1 MHALL
6 AFWAKRVKI
15 WAVLGGKHLKIL
27 ILFTALFITNI
38 NAQDIL
44 PLKERA
50 AFVNKLQKERLNKLL
65 PQLMEK
71 TDIDMWVLIAR
82 EYNEDPI
89 IKTML
94 PPTWLNARR
103 TTILVFSLDKKTKNF
118 ESVAIAR
125 YAFGDNIPSIWDKD
139 KQPNQWEALKDYIV
153 SKNPEKI
160 GLNISSYESL
170 ADGLSK
176 YHYDQLYNVLSPKF
190 RKKITSAED
199 LAIAWIETRTD
210 LEMTVFSQLVEIS
223 SSIIREAFST
233 KVITPGITSTDDV
246 VWWMREKV
254 LSLGLDTW
262 FHPTVDVQRKDN
274 SDLYAF
280 DNKSKFD
287 IILPGDLL
295 HCDFGISYLTLNT
308 DTQELAY
315 VLKPGETDAPDF
327 LIKAFKEGTRVQ
339 DIFTNN
345 FKQGLTGNEIL
356 RRSLEQGKAEGLRPS
371 IYTHPL
377 GTYGHSAG
385 TTIGMWDSQG
395 GVPFTGDHP
404 LQYNTAYAIELNT
417 TVYVEEWEKDIRIM
431 LEVPGFFGENGFRYI
446 NGRLKEFLLVGSKQT
461 GLED

>member
-1 MHALL
+1 M
-6 AFWAKRVKI
+6 R
-15 WAVLGGKHLKIL
+15 KIL

-50 AFVNKLQKERLNKLL
+50 AFINKLQKERLNKLL

-233 KVITPGITSTDDV
+233 KVITPGVTSTDDV

-431 LEVPGFFGENGFRYI
+431 LEVPGFFGKNGFRYI

>member
-1 MHALL
+1 M
-6 AFWAKRVKI
+6 R
-15 WAVLGGKHLKIL
+15 KIL
-27 ILFTALFITNI
+27 IIISILFITNL
-38 NAQDIL
+38 NSQDIL

-50 AFVNKLQKERLNKLL
+50 EFINRLQKDRFNNLL
-65 PQLMEK
+65 PKLMEK
-71 TDIDMWVLIAR
+71 TGIDMWVLIAR

-103 TTILVFSLDKKTKNF
+103 TTIIVFSLDSKTKEF

-125 YAFGDNIPSIWDKD
+125 YAFGDNIPSIWNKD
-139 KQPNQWEALKDYIV
+139 EQPSQWAALKEYIV

-160 GLNISSYESL
+160 GINTSSYESL

-176 YHYDQLYNVLSPKF
+176 YHFDQLYNVLPQKL
-190 RKKITSAED
+190 KKRVVSAED
-199 LAIAWIETRTD
+199 LAIAWIETRTE

-223 SSIIREAFST
+223 SAIIREAFST

-254 LSLGLDTW
+254 LELGLDTW

-287 IILPGDLL
+287 IIQPGDLL

-315 VLKPGETDAPDF
+315 VLKPGEIAPPDF
-327 LIKAFKEGTRVQ
+327 LVEAMNQGNRVQ
-339 DIFTNN
+339 DIFTSN
-345 FKQGLTGNEIL
+345 FKLGATGNEIL
-356 RRSLEQGKAEGLRPS
+356 KKSLEQGRAEGLRPS

-385 TTIGMWDSQG
+385 TTLGMWDSQG
-395 GVPFTGDHP
+395 GVPFTGDYP

-417 TVYVEEWEKDIRIM
+417 TVYIQEWEKDIRIM
-431 LEVPGFFGENGFRYI
+431 LEVPGFFGEDGFRYI
-446 NGRLKEFLLVGSKQT
+446 KGRQTELILVGPKQA
-461 GLED
+461 GLND

>member
-1 MHALL
+1 M
-6 AFWAKRVKI
+6 R
-15 WAVLGGKHLKIL
+15 KIL
-27 ILFTALFITNI
+27 ILITVLFVSNFY
-38 NAQDIL
+38 AQDIL

-50 AFVNKLQKERLNKLL
+50 DFINKLQKDRFNNLL
-65 PQLMEK
+65 PKLMEE
-71 TDIDMWVLIAR
+71 TGIDMWVLIAR

-103 TTILVFSLDKKTKNF
+103 TTIVVFSLDSKSKKF

-125 YAFGDNIPSIWDKD
+125 YAFGDNIPSIWNKEQ
-139 KQPNQWEALKDYIV
+139 QPNQWEALNEYIV

-160 GLNISSYESL
+160 GINTSSYESL

-190 RKKITSAED
+190 RKKIVSAED

-210 LEMTVFSQLVEIS
+210 LEMTAYSQLVEIS
-223 SSIIREAFST
+223 SAIIREAFST
-233 KVITPGITSTDDV
+233 DVITPGITTTEDV

-254 LSLGLDTW
+254 IELGLDTW
-262 FHPTVDVQRKDN
+262 FHPTVDVQREDD

-280 DNKSKFD
+280 DNNSKFD
-287 IILPGDLL
+287 TILPGDLL
-295 HCDFGISYLTLNT
+295 HCDFGITYLTLNT

-315 VLKPGETDAPDF
+315 VLKPGETNAPDF
-327 LIKAFKEGTRVQ
+327 LINAFKEGNRVQ

-345 FKQGLTGNEIL
+345 FQKGVTGNDIL
-356 RRSLEQGKAEGLRPS
+356 RQSLEQGKAEGLRPS

-385 TTIGMWDSQG
+385 TTIVMWDSQG
-395 GVPFTGDHP
+395 GVPFSGDYP

-417 TVYVEEWEKDIRIM
+417 TVYIPEWKKDIRIM
-431 LEVPGFFGENGFRYI
+431 LEVPGFFGEEGFRYI
-446 NGRLKEFLLVGSKQT
+446 KGRQTEYILVGEKLH
-461 GLED
+461 GLAD

>member
-1 MHALL
+1 M
-6 AFWAKRVKI
+6 R
-15 WAVLGGKHLKIL
+15 KIL

-50 AFVNKLQKERLNKLL
+50 AFINKLQKERLNKLL

-176 YHYDQLYNVLSPKF
+176 YHYDQLYNVLSPEF

-315 VLKPGETDAPDF
+315 VLKPGETNAPDF
-327 LIKAFKEGTRVQ
+327 LIKAFKEGTRIQ

-356 RRSLEQGKAEGLRPS
+356 KKSLEQGKAEGLRPS

-385 TTIGMWDSQG
+385 TTLGMWDSQG
-395 GVPFTGDHP
+395 GVPFTGDYP
-404 LQYNTAYAIELNT
+404 LQFNTAYAIELNT
-417 TVYVEEWEKDIRIM
+417 TVYIEEWEKDIRIM
-431 LEVPGFFGENGFRYI
+431 LEVPGFFGEDGFRYI
-446 NGRLKEFLLVGSKQT
+446 NGRLTEFLLVGKKQT
-461 GLED
+461 GLDD